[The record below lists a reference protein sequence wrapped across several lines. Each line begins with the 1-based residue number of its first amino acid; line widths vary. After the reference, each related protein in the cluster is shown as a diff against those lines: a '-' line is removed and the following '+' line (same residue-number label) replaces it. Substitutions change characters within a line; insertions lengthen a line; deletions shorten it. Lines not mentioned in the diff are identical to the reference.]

1 MTAQTKGEQTRLNVI
16 AASFELFNRN
26 GYTNTSMDDITRA
39 TGVKKGN
46 LYFHFS
52 SKEDLGVEVL
62 DTARREYF
70 SYLRSSLK
78 SESPSE
84 NIKNLLEAVFRFHR
98 KKNFEGGCIFGNIA
112 LEMADLSNRLS
123 GVVRGV
129 LDEWVLLMEDLLTA
143 AENKGEIK
151 LFVSPDVTARHI
163 VATIEGGIMMSRLSK
178 KGRELRECIDAVFAM
193 LEIK

>member
-1 MTAQTKGEQTRLNVI
+1 MTAQTKGEQTRLTVI

-26 GYTNTSMDDITRA
+26 GYNNTSMDDITRA

-98 KKNFEGGCIFGNIA
+98 KKNFEGGCIFGNFA
-112 LEMADLSNRLS
+112 LEMSDLSDRLS
-123 GVVRGV
+123 CVVRGV
-129 LDEWVLLMEDLLTA
+129 FDEWVLLMEELLVA
-143 AENKGEIK
+143 AEKKGEIK
-151 LFVSPDVTARHI
+151 LFTPPDITARHI
-163 VATIEGGIMMSRLSK
+163 VAVIEGGIMMSRLSK
-178 KGRELRECIDAVFAM
+178 KGRELRECIDSVLAM
-193 LEIK
+193 LDIK